1 MQLFGFENP
10 ALPAII
16 HVAPRPIFDIDG
28 EDEALARLLG
38 FKPGLSRHPRPK
50 AHQGPFMGKKL
61 GYKRRRPISLARG
74 RLRASRVIEEFGGL
88 AKLQKALERVGSY
101 RSIPTLCRWRLD
113 KSAGGTGGA
122 VPRSAGYEVFVAA
135 VLAGINTK
143 SWPIEVKEPFKPLVV
158 RKTRPKKGFGGRN
171 AGRRKAISQT

>member
-38 FKPGLSRHPRPK
+38 FKPRLSTHSQRKPLPSHLK
-50 AHQGPFMGKKL
+50 GKKL
-61 GYKRRRPISLARG
+61 PYKRRSPITYG
-74 RLRASRVIEEFGGL
+74 NGKLRAARVIEDFGGIK
-88 AKLQKALERVGSY
+88 KLQKALERIGSY
-101 RSIPTLCRWRLD
+101 RSIPTLTRWKLS
-113 KSAGGTGGA
+113 KSVGGTGGV
-122 VPRSAGYEVFVAA
+122 VPKSAGYEVFVAA
-135 VLAGINTK
+135 VLAGIQTK
-143 SWPIEVKEPFKPLVV
+143 CWPAEVKEPFKPLVV

-171 AGRRKAISQT
+171 AGRRKVIET